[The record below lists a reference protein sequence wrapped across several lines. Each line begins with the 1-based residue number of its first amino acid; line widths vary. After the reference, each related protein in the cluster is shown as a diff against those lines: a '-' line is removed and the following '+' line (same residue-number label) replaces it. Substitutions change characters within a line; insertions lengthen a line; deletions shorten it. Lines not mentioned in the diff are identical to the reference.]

1 MVVRSSL
8 QARGRNQI
16 RSLAWAWFGDSRV
29 LCILTGRN
37 GVALYFRVHDSNE
50 SQHKKTV
57 LVLRLKL
64 KYYALSVLPAGQDL
78 KVPVELVATV
88 TDLRRRTARQVG
100 KWRGRRGAAEVRRGG
115 SRTAGVRRLT
125 TAPPTW
131 SKGRKMSCFGGGKLE
146 PPRQWLGVQWHGL
159 LLGAP

>member
-1 MVVRSSL
+1 M
-8 QARGRNQI
+8 
-16 RSLAWAWFGDSRV
+16 AWAWFGDSRV

-131 SKGRKMSCFGGGKLE
+131 SKGREISGFGASLE
-146 PPRQWLGVQWHGL
+146 AVSIGDSSSTRERDTGL
-159 LLGAP
+159 ESSGTASSWEC